1 VRIKRHMSG
10 LWLMVVRRLWG
21 VVKMGLEVVVSGIL
35 GKLGLRRGMRSGAIG
50 LVSVRRRRIRSRA
63 LAWGSL
69 FLWHIH
75 VSASSYKLR
84 E

>member
-1 VRIKRHMSG
+1 
-10 LWLMVVRRLWG
+10 MVVRRLWG

-35 GKLGLRRGMRSGAIG
+35 GRLGLRRGMRGGVIG

-63 LAWGSL
+63 LVSGLL

-75 VSASSYKLR
+75 VSASITER
-84 E
+84 RVQNDACGDP